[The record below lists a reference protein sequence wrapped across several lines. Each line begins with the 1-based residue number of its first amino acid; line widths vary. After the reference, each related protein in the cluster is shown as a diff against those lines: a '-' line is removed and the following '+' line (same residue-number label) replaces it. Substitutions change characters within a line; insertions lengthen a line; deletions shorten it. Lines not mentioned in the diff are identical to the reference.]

1 MERQTDGGTAAIT
14 ISPHRY
20 RGGIKI
26 ERSFTYDLQLQY
38 ILTIE
43 IVSSFDIIRRNV
55 AKKSN
60 GN

>member
-1 MERQTDGGTAAIT
+1 MIYVFYTWLLT
-14 ISPHRY
+14 ISGPAE
-20 RGGIKI
+20 KKM
-26 ERSFTYDLQLQY
+26 EWSFTYDLQQQY

-43 IVSSFDIIRRNV
+43 IVLSFDIIRRNV